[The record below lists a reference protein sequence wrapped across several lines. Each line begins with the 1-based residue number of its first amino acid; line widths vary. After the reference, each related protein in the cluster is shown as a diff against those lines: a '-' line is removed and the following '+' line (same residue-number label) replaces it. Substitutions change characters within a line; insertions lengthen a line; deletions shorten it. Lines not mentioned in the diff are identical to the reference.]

1 MVINFR
7 GYLMKYFSLIS
18 LSFVIFF
25 SGSMFAQ
32 EAASLEDVVVSG
44 DAAIRI
50 STRTEISASVA
61 EQIAKTCIARAEE
74 EGVTVS
80 IFILSPS
87 GSIVYAHRM
96 DGQMP
101 IGVETAL
108 YKAETALYTR
118 APTHETANRFSTDV
132 ARVTRVKLDWYLV
145 SGGLPIIVDNQ
156 IIGSIGVG
164 GAARGFDEICAH
176 YALTEVL
183 GPQPPLTQD

>member
-1 MVINFR
+1 MIINFR

>member
-7 GYLMKYFSLIS
+7 GYMMKYFSLIS
-18 LSFVIFF
+18 LSFFIFF
-25 SGSMFAQ
+25 SGSMLAQ

-118 APTHETANRFSTDV
+118 APTHATANRFSTDV

>member
-1 MVINFR
+1 MIINFR

-18 LSFVIFF
+18 LSFVIFL

>member
-32 EAASLEDVVVSG
+32 EAASLEAVVVSG

>member
-7 GYLMKYFSLIS
+7 AYMMKYFSLIS
-18 LSFVIFF
+18 LSFVFFF
-25 SGSMFAQ
+25 SGSMLAQ

>member
-7 GYLMKYFSLIS
+7 GYMMKYFSLIS
-18 LSFVIFF
+18 LSFFIFF

-118 APTHETANRFSTDV
+118 APTHATANRFSTDV

>member
-18 LSFVIFF
+18 FSFVIFF

-32 EAASLEDVVVSG
+32 DAASLEDVVVSG

>member
-1 MVINFR
+1 
-7 GYLMKYFSLIS
+7 MKYFSLIS
-18 LSFVIFF
+18 LSFVIFL

-118 APTHETANRFSTDV
+118 APTHETANRFSTYV

>member
-7 GYLMKYFSLIS
+7 GYMMKYFSLIS
-18 LSFVIFF
+18 LSFFIFF

-50 STRTEISASVA
+50 STRTEISASAA

-118 APTHETANRFSTDV
+118 APTHATANRFSTDV

>member
-7 GYLMKYFSLIS
+7 GYMMKYFSLIS
-18 LSFVIFF
+18 LSFFIFF

-87 GSIVYAHRM
+87 GSIVYSHRM

-118 APTHETANRFSTDV
+118 APTHATANRFSTDV